1 MVEISHCISVVM
13 IYLNRCASFQLLA
26 LDKLTS
32 EQKAELMFQLEAS
45 AKLNLNAIT
54 QIFQSLLHPLVNVTL
69 NMTSV
74 SSNGLDQVRYEF
86 CVLDDDDDDDD
97 VAGLVLSNQPSD

>member
-1 MVEISHCISVVM
+1 MVEINHCISVVM
-13 IYLNRCASFQLLA
+13 IYLNLCASFQLLV

-32 EQKAELMFQLEAS
+32 EQKAELVFQLEAS
-45 AKLNLNAIT
+45 AKLNLDAIT
-54 QIFQSLLHPLVNVTL
+54 QILQSLLPPLVNVTF

-86 CVLDDDDDDDD
+86 CVLDDDDD
-97 VAGLVLSNQPSD
+97 VAGLVLSNQASD